1 MASSEGFFRTPTASQ
16 GVLRLVDLFT
26 ESTEYERFWCL
37 PFNSLS
43 FTAEE
48 NDSDPSWV
56 DLPEEKK
63 RIFYRKGTA
72 SFTSCN
78 TPMRIRYTKENLH
91 YCIHFRF
98 ELFPGVDLFSGIRSR
113 WVVEDKEIIGKI
125 VGVFSQ
131 TDPLKKLAMAQEAAL
146 SAVLKYWPVEQ
157 PLDFK
162 EMAEFSKLL
171 EYVRANLSSRL
182 GVAEMAR
189 FMGWSEDHF
198 SRKFSKV
205 FRITPKQYL
214 VRELLAGALE
224 LLKDPNITVREAA
237 EELKFSS
244 EFNFS
249 RFVRHYAG
257 KSPSSLRCR
266 NVGK

>member
-1 MASSEGFFRTPTASQ
+1 MTKQVNIANFQQKFIINVDAKTAKQISVEQ
-16 GVLRLVDLFT
+16 
-26 ESTEYERFWCL
+26 
-37 PFNSLS
+37 
-43 FTAEE
+43 
-48 NDSDPSWV
+48 
-56 DLPEEKK
+56 
-63 RIFYRKGTA
+63 RK
-72 SFTSCN
+72 
-78 TPMRIRYTKENLH
+78 I
-91 YCIHFRF
+91 
-98 ELFPGVDLFSGIRSR
+98 
-113 WVVEDKEIIGKI
+113 
-125 VGVFSQ
+125 
-131 TDPLKKLAMAQEAAL
+131 PLKKLAMAQEAAL

-171 EYVRANLSSRL
+171 EYVRANLSSQL